1 MEQQAIQSSNE
12 TKRSPVSAWVAF
24 SRRQDLRGVEIRTV
38 HAELGFCGDNCAG
51 YSSDFE
57 FLGPVS
63 FCGEIW
69 HRQRWLVVS
78 PGWLL
83 AGSPGEVFVG
93 RRVLSAGA
101 FSSLSF
107 DAEALGDYLA
117 EHELTLSQ
125 LKLRPHVRMTAV
137 LRARFLAVIDS
148 FNPDLSLL
156 DAEEAVTAFV
166 AAMVREVVMDSPA
179 ESALPAAASSIADHV
194 REQLHQDTLGRLD
207 LTTLAQEAG
216 LSRYQVLR
224 AFKRRYGLPPQ
235 SYRMRVRMAIAQRML
250 REGAAPAFVAAE
262 LGFVDQS
269 HLTRHFKR
277 VLGVTPAVYAR
288 SQVPGHAAGSAER
301 GWWRTASSSGPRTT
315 SESGVHVLPTAIAAA
330 R

>member
-1 MEQQAIQSSNE
+1 
-12 TKRSPVSAWVAF
+12 
-24 SRRQDLRGVEIRTV
+24 
-38 HAELGFCGDNCAG
+38 
-51 YSSDFE
+51 
-57 FLGPVS
+57 
-63 FCGEIW
+63 
-69 HRQRWLVVS
+69 
-78 PGWLL
+78 
-83 AGSPGEVFVG
+83 
-93 RRVLSAGA
+93 
-101 FSSLSF
+101 
-107 DAEALGDYLA
+107 
-117 EHELTLSQ
+117 
-125 LKLRPHVRMTAV
+125 MTAV
-137 LRARFLAVIDS
+137 LRARFLAVIDA
-148 FNPDLSLL
+148 FGPDLSLL
-156 DAEEAVTAFV
+156 DAEEAVTGFV

-179 ESALPAAASSIADHV
+179 ESALPPAASGIADHV

-207 LTTLAQEAG
+207 LTTLAREAG

-288 SQVPGHAAGSAER
+288 SQVPMPAATGAER
-301 GWWRTASSSGPRTT
+301 GWWRSAGSDRPRT
-315 SESGVHVLPTAIAAA
+315 SESGVHSLPLAIASS

>member
-1 MEQQAIQSSNE
+1 MMQQTVQSRNE
-12 TKRSPVSAWVAF
+12 TKRPSASAWVTF
-24 SRRQDLRGVEIRTV
+24 SRRQDLPGVEIRTV
-38 HAELGFCGDNCAG
+38 HTESGFCGDNCAG

-57 FLGPVS
+57 FLGPVT

-69 HRQRWLVVS
+69 HRQRWLVAS
-78 PGWLL
+78 PGWLF
-83 AGSPGEVFVG
+83 AASPGEVFVG
-93 RRVLSAGA
+93 RRVLSPGA

-107 DAEALGDYLA
+107 DGQTFAEYLA
-117 EHELTLSQ
+117 EHQLDVSA
-125 LKLRPHVRMTAV
+125 LKLRPHVRMSAV

-148 FNPDLSLL
+148 FGPDLSLL
-156 DAEEAVTAFV
+156 EAEEAVTAFV
-166 AAMVREVVMDSPA
+166 AAMVREVVLDNA
-179 ESALPAAASSIADHV
+179 GEAQLPPAASSIAEHV
-194 REQLHQDTLGRLD
+194 REQLYQDTLGRLD

-250 REGAAPAFVAAE
+250 REGSAPAFVAAE

-288 SQVPGHAAGSAER
+288 SQIPGHVTGADR
-301 GWWRTASSSGPRTT
+301 GWWRAPANELPPAANSELMPLAVAASR
-315 SESGVHVLPTAIAAA
+315 
-330 R
+330 

>member
-1 MEQQAIQSSNE
+1 MMQQAVQSTTE
-12 TKRSPVSAWVAF
+12 TKRSPASAWVAF
-24 SRRQDLRGVEIRTV
+24 SRRQDLPGVEVRTV
-38 HAELGFCGDNCAG
+38 HAEHGFCGDNCAG

-57 FLGPVS
+57 FLGPTT

-69 HRQRWLVVS
+69 HRQRWLVAS
-78 PGWLL
+78 PGWLF
-83 AGSPGEVFVG
+83 AASPGEVLVG
-93 RRVLSAGA
+93 RRVLSPGA
-101 FSSLSF
+101 FSSVSF
-107 DAEALGDYLA
+107 DGQTFSQYLS
-117 EHELTLSQ
+117 EHQLDVST
-125 LKLRPHVRMTAV
+125 LKLRPHVRMSAV
-137 LRARFLAVIDS
+137 LRARFLAVVDS
-148 FNPDLSLL
+148 FGPDRSLL
-156 DAEEAVTAFV
+156 EAEEAVTSFV
-166 AAMVREVVMDSPA
+166 AAMVREVVLDGAA
-179 ESALPAAASSIADHV
+179 ETALPPAASSIADHV

-288 SQVPGHAAGSAER
+288 SHVPGRATGNER
-301 GWWRTASSSGPRTT
+301 GWWRGPSSEGPSNDSALLPMAVAS
-315 SESGVHVLPTAIAAA
+315 A

>member
-1 MEQQAIQSSNE
+1 MMQQAVQSNIE
-12 TKRSPVSAWVAF
+12 TKRPPASAWVAF
-24 SRRQDLRGVEIRTV
+24 SRRQDLPGVEVRTV
-38 HAELGFCGDNCAG
+38 HAEHGFCGDNCAG

-57 FLGPVS
+57 FLGPTT

-69 HRQRWLVVS
+69 HRQRWLVAS
-78 PGWLL
+78 PGWLF
-83 AGSPGEVFVG
+83 AASPGEVFVG
-93 RRVLSAGA
+93 RRVLSPGA

-107 DAEALGDYLA
+107 DAQTFSQYLA
-117 EHELTLSQ
+117 EHQLDVSA
-125 LKLRPHVRMTAV
+125 LKLRPHVRMSAV

-148 FNPDLSLL
+148 FGADLSLL
-156 DAEEAVTAFV
+156 EAEEAVTGFV
-166 AAMVREVVMDSPA
+166 SAMVREVVMDGPSEA
-179 ESALPAAASSIADHV
+179 ALPPAASSIADHV

-288 SQVPGHAAGSAER
+288 SHVPGRATGER
-301 GWWRTASSSGPRTT
+301 GWWRGHPSEGPSTADSGL
-315 SESGVHVLPTAIAAA
+315 LPLAIASA